1 MSNFCIL
8 RIKKLHTNANVG
20 GALSH
25 HLRTRETDNADPE
38 KMKNN
43 WFYPNSEFF
52 ENGKYNYEK
61 QTDLEARKKIQ
72 QKTMAMYKKR
82 LPEKVRKNGV
92 RAVELMMTMSPEA
105 MQKKGFNAVKYL
117 NDCNKWARE
126 KFGDENVFFVA
137 QHYDEKTPHIS
148 ILLTPIDEKGKL
160 NARSYFGGR
169 EKMTAFQDEFYEKVG
184 KKHDLDRGIKGSKA
198 KHQTIKQYYEK
209 INLQENQL
217 GKLKEEIVFS
227 KPEKKLFESNEEYN
241 EKLVSHV
248 EKKLDKIKP
257 ILKNAML
264 AEENEKRLKDLNVN
278 FNSKLN
284 NQVQEKVSEK
294 MTSLEVIYEK
304 RAAEEVAKKTAELT
318 ERNEMLEKQAEKLEE
333 RIAEEVAKKTAELTE
348 QNKALEEKANHF
360 TDFLKGKKY
369 TFVIDGEDYICN
381 YGVRSIKNAYDTL
394 DRYENLTA
402 YGLESVI
409 KIMNARKFERL
420 GDAEEYRRNN
430 NIDKI
435 YNIPEKNKN
444 RGYDG
449 YER

>member
-38 KMKNN
+38 RLERNFFLPNFFPKDTTFKESVKNI
-43 WFYPNSEFF
+43 EV
-52 ENGKYNYEK
+52 
-61 QTDLEARKKIQ
+61 RKKWQ
-72 QKTMAMYKKR
+72 NQAMSMYKKR

-105 MQKKGFNAVKYL
+105 MQKKDFNPVRYL
-117 NDCNKWARE
+117 HDCHKWAKE
-126 KFGDENVFFVA
+126 KFGAENVFFA
-137 QHYDEKTPHIS
+137 GWHFDEKTPHIS

-160 NARSYFGGR
+160 NARGFFGGR
-169 EKMTAFQDEFYEKVG
+169 EKMTALQDDFWQKVG
-184 KKHDLDRGIKGSKA
+184 KEHDLDRGIKGSKA

-227 KPEKKLFESNEEYN
+227 KPEKKLFENNEEY
-241 EKLVSHV
+241 EKKLESHV

-257 ILKNAML
+257 IFQKAML

-278 FNSKLN
+278 FNSQLN
-284 NQVQEKVSEK
+284 SQVKKKVSEE
-294 MTSLEVIYEK
+294 MTSLGLIYAK
-304 RAAEEVAKKTAELT
+304 RAAEEVVKKTAELT
-318 ERNEMLEKQAEKLEE
+318 KRNEMLEKQAEKLDE
-333 RIAEEVAKKTAELTE
+333 RIAEEVVKKTAELTE
-348 QNKALEEKANHF
+348 RNKTLEEKANHF

-369 TFVIDGEDYICN
+369 TFVIDGEDYTCN

-394 DRYENLTA
+394 DRYENLTP

-409 KIMNARKFERL
+409 KIMNSRKFERL

-444 RGYDG
+444 RGYD

>member
-38 KMKNN
+38 RMERNFFLPNFFAEGATFKESVKNI
-43 WFYPNSEFF
+43 E
-52 ENGKYNYEK
+52 
-61 QTDLEARKKIQ
+61 LRKKWQ
-72 QKTMAMYKKR
+72 NQAMSMYKKR

-92 RAVELMMTMSPEA
+92 RAVELMMTMSPEV
-105 MQKKGFNAVKYL
+105 MQKKGFNSVKYL
-117 NDCNKWARE
+117 NDCQKWAKE
-126 KFGDENVFFVA
+126 KFGNENVFFSSW
-137 QHYDEKTPHIS
+137 HFDEKTPHVS

-169 EKMTAFQDEFYEKVG
+169 EKMTALQDEFYEKVG
-184 KKHDLDRGIKGSKA
+184 KEHGLDRGIKGSKA

-257 ILKNAML
+257 ILRKAML
-264 AEENEKRLKDLNVN
+264 AEENEKRIKDLNVN
-278 FNSKLN
+278 FNSQLN
-284 NQVQEKVSEK
+284 SQVKEKVSEE
-294 MTSLEVIYEK
+294 MTSLGLIYAK
-304 RAAEEVAKKTAELT
+304 RATEEVVKKTAELT
-318 ERNEMLEKQAEKLEE
+318 ERNEMLEKQAEKLDE

-348 QNKALEEKANHF
+348 RNKALEEKANHF

-409 KIMNARKFERL
+409 KIMDARKFERL

-444 RGYDG
+444 RGYD